1 MTVIY
6 HPGTPGSP
14 GTPDQLID
22 VDLIGWS
29 SGAVSIPTITGDG
42 GYEFKVPADA
52 VGVVCGLA
60 GSFVG
65 TGYRTIAHA
74 LYFTRGSVVLME
86 YGEQVDDLGGYLTGD
101 KFVLWREG
109 GNVAIFRNGVLES
122 VRPQLVHST
131 FRLASSLY
139 MNGDTIVDAKVASMA
154 ASFGSLSATVGPLS
168 ALSMEG
174 AGSFMAGSFGP
185 LAADVG
191 AGNYAMLTGSMGS
204 LGSRMSQGM
213 RCELA
218 ATMPSL
224 TSYAEGGLMAPA
236 WATSETAM
244 RSLTAA
250 SWGFTGEVARLDGG
264 FGGMAAL
271 ASDRP
276 YGEMRSR
283 MGGGFFAFIGE
294 FVDVNVLVSNLPGG
308 YKLHA
313 VASSVDATVVD
324 ADLPALTLEAVCG
337 AQLEARLPAVTLDAE
352 ATITQVATLDVRLPM
367 LTLEAKASVGG
378 SARVDGVLAA
388 LTLEAVC
395 GAQAVVALPGGYE
408 LDAQAVMGGTAVLDV
423 VLPALTLD
431 AMAIR
436 INHAEL
442 DAQLPAVVAIQGV
455 VLDAE
460 LPMLRLYAVAGG
472 DAPASYE
479 SYAVNL
485 ATGAVTRYTNYPFDN
500 IVRFGN
506 KFFGIRADGIFE
518 LTGETDD
525 GANIDATLTTF
536 MTKFGADNLKRVKWL
551 YLFGRM
557 GEGVN
562 VTFKPDEGLG
572 YTYPSVGVDDGT
584 IRMHRARPGGKIRGT
599 YYEFTIQNVNGS
611 KFHIDRVEAIV
622 DTTTRA
628 M

>member
-6 HPGTPGSP
+6 HPGTPGRP

-22 VDLIGWS
+22 VDLVGWS

-74 LYFTRGSVVLME
+74 LHFTRGSVVLME
-86 YGEQVDDLGGYLTGD
+86 YGEQVDDLGNYLTGD

-131 FRLASSLY
+131 FRLASTLY
-139 MNGDTIVDAKVASMA
+139 MNGDTIVDAKVASMQA
-154 ASFGSLSATVGPLS
+154 AFGSLNTGVGPLS

-174 AGSFMAGSFGP
+174 AGNFMVGTLGP
-185 LAADVG
+185 LAAEAQAD
-191 AGNYAMLTGSMGS
+191 NYAALCGSMGS
-204 LGSRMSQGM
+204 LGARMSQGL

-218 ATMPSL
+218 STMTPL

-250 SWGFTGEVARLDGG
+250 SWGFTGEVAQLGG
-264 FGGMAAL
+264 SFGGMDGL
-271 ASDRP
+271 SSDRP
-276 YGEMRSR
+276 YGEMKAK
-283 MGGGFFAFIGE
+283 MGGGFFAFLGE
-294 FVDVNVLVSNLPGG
+294 FIDVNVLVANLPGG
-308 YKLHA
+308 YRLHA

-324 ADLPALTLEAVCG
+324 ADLPALTLEAICG
-337 AQLEARLPAVTLDAE
+337 AQLEGVLPKLTIDAE
-352 ATITQVATLDVRLPM
+352 ATITQVATLDAVLPM
-367 LTLEAKASVGG
+367 LTIEARASVGG
-378 SARVDGVLAA
+378 AASLDAVLPA
-388 LTLEAVC
+388 LTLDAVC
-395 GAQAVVALPGGYE
+395 GAQAIITLPSGYVLEAEAVIGG
-408 LDAQAVMGGTAVLDV
+408 AAVLDA

-460 LPMLRLYAVAGG
+460 LPMLRLYAVAGN
-472 DAPASYE
+472 DAPATYE

-525 GANIDATLTTF
+525 GVNIDATLTTF

-562 VTFKPDEGLG
+562 VTFKADEGVG
-572 YTYPSVGVDDGT
+572 YTYQSVGMDDGT
-584 IRMHRARPGGKIRGT
+584 IRMHRARPGGKLRGT
-599 YYEFTIQNVNGS
+599 YYEFTIQNINGS

>member
-6 HPGTPGSP
+6 HPGTPGRP

-22 VDLIGWS
+22 VDLVGWS

-42 GYEFKVPADA
+42 GYEFKVPANA

-174 AGSFMAGSFGP
+174 AGSFMAASFGP
-185 LAADVG
+185 LAADAG
-191 AGNYAMLTGSMGS
+191 AGNYVMLSGSMGS

-250 SWGFTGEVARLDGG
+250 SWGFTGEVAQIDGG
-264 FGGMAAL
+264 FGGMAML

-294 FVDVNVLVSNLPGG
+294 FVDVNVLVANLPGG
-308 YKLHA
+308 YKLD
-313 VASSVDATVVD
+313 ASASPIDATGVDAE
-324 ADLPALTLEAVCG
+324 LPALTLDAICGAQLDAKLPMLTIEAEGTITQIATLDARLSMLTLEAEARFGGISVVDVVLPVITLEAVCG
-337 AQLEARLPAVTLDAE
+337 AEAI
-352 ATITQVATLDVRLPM
+352 IT
-367 LTLEAKASVGG
+367 
-378 SARVDGVLAA
+378 
-388 LTLEAVC
+388 
-395 GAQAVVALPGGYE
+395 LPGGYALVAE
-408 LDAQAVMGGTAVLDV
+408 AVMGGTASLDARLPAMVLDAFASPINFAV
-423 VLPALTLD
+423 CDVL
-431 AMAIR
+431 
-436 INHAEL
+436 
-442 DAQLPAVVAIQGV
+442 LPAVVSVQGAT
-455 VLDAE
+455 LDVQ
-460 LPMLRLYAVAGG
+460 LPMLRLYAAAS
-472 DAPASYE
+472 DSAPASRE
-479 SYAVNL
+479 SYAINL
-485 ATGAVTRYTNYPFDN
+485 TTGAVTRYTDYPFDN
-500 IVRFGN
+500 VLRLGGR
-506 KFFGIRADGIFE
+506 FFGVKADGVFE
-518 LTGETDD
+518 LAGDTDD
-525 GANIDATLTTF
+525 GAPIHAAVKTF
-536 MTKFGADNLKRVKWL
+536 CTDFGSANLKKIPWV
-551 YLFGRM
+551 YLVGRLDDSLS
-557 GEGVN
+557 
-562 VTFKPDEGLG
+562 VTVEPAGG
-572 YTYPSVGVDDGT
+572 TPYSYPTVGAYAGARLT
-584 IRMHRARPGGKIRGT
+584 HRAKVGGGMRGTRYSISIENPGGSDF
-599 YYEFTIQNVNGS
+599 EL
-611 KFHIDRVEAIV
+611 DRVEAV
-622 DTTTRA
+622 VNVLTRA